1 MKPSA
6 LKIRDEIDKS
16 KEPKAITSFRI
27 HPVLKKHLN
36 KTAKEK
42 EITISKLIESYI
54 LFGLSLN

>member
-16 KEPKAITSFRI
+16 KEPKVITSFRI